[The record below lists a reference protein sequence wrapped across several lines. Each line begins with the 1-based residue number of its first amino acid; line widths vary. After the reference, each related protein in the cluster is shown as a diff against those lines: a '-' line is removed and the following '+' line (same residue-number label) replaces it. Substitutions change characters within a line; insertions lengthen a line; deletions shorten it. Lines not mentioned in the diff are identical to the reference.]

1 MALHTDTP
9 TCALQKAMTAMYL
22 RKTVVVAVP
31 VEYEARWVNRL
42 RAKVLPKR

>member
-9 TCALQKAMTAMYL
+9 TCALQKGMTGMYL

-31 VEYEARWVNRL
+31 VEYEACWVNRL
-42 RAKVLPKR
+42 RAKVVPKK